1 MALRLSNPLPRHL
14 QDHQTATF
22 LGVVTKKRD
31 LAMFILMLRFG
42 LRVEEVANLTLGAI
56 DYGCN
61 QIMVKCGKCAKDRI
75 VFINIAAAEALAA
88 YFYRHDRQRSSRESF
103 WSKKAGIRANP
114 YPCEASRRGSST
126 IQESVVSRC
135 NVTSS
140 VTQWRRRCSTP
151 VLTWQPSSTCLVIE
165 RSRQSCAMHDSQT
178 KRLEKIITWR

>member
-31 LAMFILMLRFG
+31 LSMFMLMLRSR

-88 YFYRHDRQRSSRESF
+88 YLQTR
-103 WSKKAGIRANP
+103 P
-114 YPCEASRRGSST
+114 ST
-126 IQESVVSRC
+126 IEQRIFLVEKGRYKGKPISVRGIQKRIEYYSRK
-135 NVTSS
+135 
-140 VTQWRRRCSTP
+140 RGIP
-151 VLTWQPSSTCLVIE
+151 V
-165 RSRQSCAMHDSQT
+165 
-178 KRLEKIITWR
+178 